1 MLCILL
7 NKTFHSFFLSIL
19 FKLKVRLILFKWTL
33 TIYDV
38 SSMYWPSIHSHVIV
52 KAVFNWWTITK
63 MATVLF
69 LHRFP
74 EDVGTGMPENILSWK
89 YKAGMY
95 CSNWISQ
102 WQSQSIT
109 VTMINLFGENYISLH
124 IVLICLMPVE
134 ITPKFGNY
142 QVRHFEC

>member
-7 NKTFHSFFLSIL
+7 NKTFPSFFLSIL
-19 FKLKVRLILFKWTL
+19 FKLKVRLNFFKWTL

-63 MATVLF
+63 MATILF

-102 WQSQSIT
+102 WQSQVLLNKFIWRKWNKFAHS
-109 VTMINLFGENYISLH
+109 
-124 IVLICLMPVE
+124 LICLMPVE

-142 QVRHFEC
+142 QVWHFEC